1 MCAAAGGVSVSSGA
15 MTADAVMPLVAISV
29 LAWVMIGLPILL
41 LLVVAIAYLTG
52 RRRTTEDIE
61 RAEQASSSDAVGPHG
76 PTGRSP
82 GA

>member
-1 MCAAAGGVSVSSGA
+1 
-15 MTADAVMPLVAISV
+15 MTVDAVMPLVAISV

-41 LLVVAIAYLTG
+41 VLGVGISYLLG

-61 RAEQASSSDAVGPHG
+61 RAQQASESDAGGPGG
-76 PTGRSP
+76 PTGRAP

>member
-1 MCAAAGGVSVSSGA
+1 MIL
-15 MTADAVMPLVAISV
+15 DAVMPPVAISV

-41 LLVVAIAYLTG
+41 LLGVGIAYLMG
-52 RRRTTEDIE
+52 RRRTTEEIE

>member
-1 MCAAAGGVSVSSGA
+1 MTVAAV
-15 MTADAVMPLVAISV
+15 TPLLAISV
-29 LAWVMIGLPILL
+29 LAWAMIGLPILL
-41 LLVVAIAYLTG
+41 VLGVGIAYLTG

-61 RAEQASSSDAVGPHG
+61 RAEQASRSDAGGPAG